1 MNGTRIG
8 VIRNQM
14 RERKSRDEARC
25 EDPKRGV
32 NVRTILRNGLVG
44 VALLAAVCVG
54 DAASGDDEYPFEL
67 VEVARSDRQW
77 TGVAVSTDGRIFV
90 NYPRWGGMTPF
101 SVAEIDSAGEAHP
114 FPNDQ
119 VNEWDASMTAMDHFI
134 CVQSVYIDDKN
145 FLWILDAANPAFQGV
160 VEMGAKLMKVDL
172 ERNKIIMSIMLDDRI
187 APENSYLND
196 IRVDTKKK
204 HAYITESGT
213 GAIIVINLESGKPRR
228 VLHDHPSTKAEDVTL
243 TIEGMPFEAKVH
255 ADGLALGPKGKYLY
269 YQALT
274 GRTLYRI
281 ETKFLRDEE
290 LSAADLGGKVERV
303 GESGASDA
311 IAFGPDGHIYLT
323 SLEHNAIRRVTP
335 EGNVEVAVHDERLK
349 WPDSFAIASDGTIYV
364 TTAQIHLGSARTDPY
379 RLFKLVPREAPSED
393 APTAP

>member
-1 MNGTRIG
+1 
-8 VIRNQM
+8 M
-14 RERKSRDEARC
+14 RHS
-25 EDPKRGV
+25 
-32 NVRTILRNGLVG
+32 LVG
-44 VALLAAVCVG
+44 VVLLSVVCTGGAA
-54 DAASGDDEYPFEL
+54 AADDEYPFEL

-77 TGVAVSTDGRIFV
+77 TGVAVSKDGRIFV
-90 NYPRWGGMTPF
+90 NYPRWGGMVPF
-101 SVAEIDSAGEAHP
+101 SVAEIDSAGEAHA
-114 FPNDQ
+114 FPNEK

-134 CVQSVYIDDKN
+134 CVQTVYVDDKN

-172 ERNKIIMSIMLDDRI
+172 ERNKVIMTILLDSRI
-187 APENSYLND
+187 APANSYLND

-213 GAIIVINLESGKPRR
+213 GAIVVINLESGKPRR
-228 VLHDHPSTKAEDVTL
+228 VLYDHPSTKAEDITL

-255 ADGLALGPKGKYLY
+255 VDGLARSTNGKHLY

-290 LSAADLGGKVERV
+290 LSEAELGGKVERV

-335 EGNVEVAVHDERLK
+335 EGVIEVAVHDERLK

-364 TTAQIHLGSARTDPY
+364 TTAQIHLGSERIDPY
-379 RLFKLVPREAPSED
+379 RLFKLVPREVPSED
-393 APTAP
+393 APEAP